1 RFPRAMLLSTT
12 LAPLCR
18 PDVRQFSDYDPRF
31 WQPTPTALQVP
42 PTGPPMLLFLQ
53 CPKTASSGRR
63 LILVRTGGSYL
74 FLDGRFSPL
83 SSIGSSSLARKRLSW
98 YSALASALSG
108 NGIWFSDSA

>member
-53 CPKTASSGRR
+53 CPKTASSGRK

-74 FLDGRFSPL
+74 FLCDWFSPP
-83 SSIGSSSLARKRLSW
+83 SSIGPSSLARERLHW
-98 YSALASALSG
+98 EFAIASTLPGKS
-108 NGIWFSDSA
+108 IWFSDS